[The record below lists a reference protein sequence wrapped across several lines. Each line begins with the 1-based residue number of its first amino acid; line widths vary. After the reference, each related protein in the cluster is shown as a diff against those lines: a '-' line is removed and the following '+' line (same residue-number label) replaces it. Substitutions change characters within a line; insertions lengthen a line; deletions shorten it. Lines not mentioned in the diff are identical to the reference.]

1 MGNAKTARKTVQDDD
16 FELIRA
22 INAGQAERFEE
33 LVRRYQQRVYNFGMR
48 MCGEPRD
55 SEDLVQETFLNVY
68 RYLEGFRY
76 ETKFRNW
83 MFRIATTVCLK
94 KKRRPKH
101 APERELSLEEFMPQE
116 GEELPEAPPDWARAP
131 LDQVL
136 NGELARHIQQ
146 AIIDLPKKYRMV
158 VALREMEGFST
169 EETAQI
175 LDISTANVKVRLH
188 RARLFLREKLKGYFD
203 HGAA

>member
-1 MGNAKTARKTVQDDD
+1 MRDANTVRKTIQDDD
-16 FELIRA
+16 YGLIQA
-22 INAGQAERFEE
+22 ISGGQTERFEE
-33 LVRRYQQRVYNFGMR
+33 LVRKYQQTVFNFGMR

-55 SEDLVQETFLNVY
+55 AEDLVQETFLNVF

-76 ETKFRNW
+76 ETKFKNW
-83 MFRIATTVCLK
+83 MFRIATTACLK
-94 KKRRPKH
+94 KKRKPKH
-101 APERELSLEEFMPQE
+101 APDRELSLEAFMPRE
-116 GEELPEAPPDWARAP
+116 GDELPDEAPEWARAP
-131 LDQVL
+131 LAQVL
-136 NGELARHIQQ
+136 NEELSRHLKK

-158 VALREMEGFST
+158 VALRDMEGFST

-175 LDISTANVKVRLH
+175 LDISAANVKVRLH

>member
-1 MGNAKTARKTVQDDD
+1 MGNARTVRPTVRDDD
-16 FELIRA
+16 YELIRA
-22 INAGQAERFEE
+22 INAGQSERFEE
-33 LVRRYQQRVYNFGMR
+33 LVRKYQQTVYNFGMR

-55 SEDLVQETFLNVY
+55 SEDLVQETFLNVF

-76 ETKFRNW
+76 ETKFKNW
-83 MFRIATTVCLK
+83 MFRIATTACLR

-101 APERELSLEEFMPQE
+101 APERELSLEEFMPRE
-116 GEELPEAPPDWARAP
+116 GEELPDAPPDWARAP

-136 NGELARHIQQ
+136 TGELARHIQQ
-146 AIIDLPKKYRMV
+146 AIIDLPKKYRLV

-175 LDISTANVKVRLH
+175 LDISAANVKVRLH

>member
-16 FELIRA
+16 CELIRA
-22 INAGQAERFEE
+22 INAGQSERFEE
-33 LVRRYQQRVYNFGMR
+33 LVRKYQQMVYNFGMR

>member
-1 MGNAKTARKTVQDDD
+1 MRNAKTARKTVQDDD
-16 FELIRA
+16 YELIRA
-22 INAGQAERFEE
+22 INAGQSERFED
-33 LVRRYQQRVYNFGMR
+33 LVRKYQQMVYNFGMR

-101 APERELSLEEFMPQE
+101 APERELSLEAFMPQE

-136 NGELARHIQQ
+136 NGELARHIQE

>member
-76 ETKFRNW
+76 ETKFRNS

-116 GEELPEAPPDWARAP
+116 GDELPDEAPGWARAP

-136 NGELARHIQQ
+136 DEELARHIQK

-169 EETAQI
+169 EETGQI
-175 LDISTANVKVRLH
+175 LDISAANVKVRLH

>member
-16 FELIRA
+16 YELIRA
-22 INAGQAERFEE
+22 INAGQSDRFGE
-33 LVRRYQQRVYNFGMR
+33 LVRKYQQKVYNFGMR

-55 SEDLVQETFLNVY
+55 SEDLVQETFLNVF
-68 RYLEGFRY
+68 RYLPGFRY
-76 ETKFRNW
+76 ETKFKNW
-83 MFRIATTVCLK
+83 MFRIATTACLK
-94 KKRRPKH
+94 KKRRPRH
-101 APERELSLEEFMPQE
+101 AQERELSLEAFMPPE
-116 GEELPEAPPDWARAP
+116 GEALPDKPPEWARAP

-136 NGELARHIQQ
+136 NEELARHIQK

-169 EETAQI
+169 EETARI

-188 RARLFLREKLKGYFD
+188 RARLFLREKLKGYFEHD
-203 HGAA
+203 AA

>member
-1 MGNAKTARKTVQDDD
+1 MGNAKTARKTVPDEDY
-16 FELIRA
+16 ELIRA
-22 INAGQAERFEE
+22 INAGQSERFED
-33 LVRRYQQRVYNFGMR
+33 LVRKYQQKVYNFGMR

-55 SEDLVQETFLNVY
+55 SEDLVQETFLNVF

-76 ETKFRNW
+76 ETKFKNW
-83 MFRIATTVCLK
+83 MFRIATTACLK

-101 APERELSLEEFMPQE
+101 APERELSLEAFMPQE
-116 GEELPEAPPDWARAP
+116 GDELPDEPPDWARAP

-136 NGELARHIQQ
+136 DQELARHIQK

-175 LDISTANVKVRLH
+175 LGISATNVKVRLH

>member
-16 FELIRA
+16 CELIRA
-22 INAGQAERFEE
+22 INAGQSERFEE
-33 LVRRYQQRVYNFGMR
+33 LVRKYQQMVYNFGMR

-101 APERELSLEEFMPQE
+101 APERELSLEAFMPQE
-116 GEELPEAPPDWARAP
+116 GDELPDEPPDWARAP

-136 NGELARHIQQ
+136 DQELGRHIQQ

>member
-1 MGNAKTARKTVQDDD
+1 MRNAKTARKTVQDDD
-16 FELIRA
+16 YELIRA
-22 INAGQAERFEE
+22 INAGQSERFEE
-33 LVRRYQQRVYNFGMR
+33 LVRKYQQMVYNFGMR

-101 APERELSLEEFMPQE
+101 APERELSLEAFMPQE

-136 NGELARHIQQ
+136 NGELARHIQE

>member
-16 FELIRA
+16 YELIRA
-22 INAGQAERFEE
+22 INAGQSERFEE
-33 LVRRYQQRVYNFGMR
+33 LVRKYQQMVYNFGMR

-101 APERELSLEEFMPQE
+101 APERELSLEAFMPQE

-136 NGELARHIQQ
+136 NGELARHIQE

>member
-1 MGNAKTARKTVQDDD
+1 MGNAKTARKTVRDEDYD
-16 FELIRA
+16 LIRS
-22 INAGQAERFEE
+22 INAGQPERFQE
-33 LVRRYQQRVYNFGMR
+33 LVRKYQQKVYNFGMR

-55 SEDLVQETFLNVY
+55 SEDLVQETFLNVF

-76 ETKFRNW
+76 ETKFKNW
-83 MFRIATTVCLK
+83 MFRIATTACLK

-116 GEELPEAPPDWARAP
+116 GDEIPDAPPDWARAP

-136 NGELARHIQQ
+136 NEELARHIQQ
-146 AIIDLPKKYRMV
+146 AIVDLPKKYRMV

>member
-16 FELIRA
+16 YELIRA
-22 INAGQAERFEE
+22 INAGQSERFEE
-33 LVRRYQQRVYNFGMR
+33 LVRKYQQMVYNFGMR

-55 SEDLVQETFLNVY
+55 SEDLVQETFLNVF

-76 ETKFRNW
+76 ETKFKNW
-83 MFRIATTVCLK
+83 MFRIATTTCLK

>member
-16 FELIRA
+16 CELIRA
-22 INAGQAERFEE
+22 INAGQSERFEE
-33 LVRRYQQRVYNFGMR
+33 LVRKYQQMVYNFGMR

-136 NGELARHIQQ
+136 DQELGRHIQK

-175 LDISTANVKVRLH
+175 LGISATNVKVRLH
-188 RARLFLREKLKGYFD
+188 RARLFLREQLKGYFD